1 MDPAHVGSC
10 KFKMSFHRN
19 KRKAMRNPP
28 KGVSGGKI
36 YSCKD
41 QAELDKL
48 IIKEK
53 KADDKSKDT
62 GISK

>member
-1 MDPAHVGSC
+1 MP
-10 KFKMSFHRN
+10 SFHRN

-28 KGVSGGKI
+28 KGVSGGQI

-41 QAELDKL
+41 QAQLDKL
-48 IIKEK
+48 LKIKDK
-53 KADDKSKDT
+53 QSKLNDDHKTKDT